1 MEQPTEEQAKA
12 LRDFVFGVP
21 TTDNNWEH
29 CKYKWMMPDTYKW
42 LVDTAEVI
50 KARRANGAYG

>member
-12 LRDFVFGVP
+12 LRDYVFGVP

-29 CKYKWMMPDTYKW
+29 CRDKWMKADGYRW
-42 LVDTAEVI
+42 LEEQSEMI
-50 KARRANGAYG
+50 KARTAKNAYG